1 MYFFPRKSYRVSD
14 YVEKCGRARQ
24 ATDDNVLRCMRI
36 ACWITKGKNTHPEY
50 VISIAFPLQ
59 QWLHERTSVLRYKYI
74 ACFVP
79 PTKIQN

>member
-1 MYFFPRKSYRVSD
+1 MRV
-14 YVEKCGRARQ
+14 
-24 ATDDNVLRCMRI
+24 

-59 QWLHERTSVLRYKYI
+59 QLLHERTSLLRYTYI

-79 PTKIQN
+79 PTKNTELIPMRFGISNMQ